1 MATLIIVEDDHLIRK
16 SIQMLLELEGYEIH
30 GAENGQEALTL
41 LERCRTSKTPCLI
54 LLDLMM
60 PVMDGA
66 EFRRRQLEDPE
77 LRDVP
82 VVIITGKGDLRDLAE
97 LRPLSVIRKPFKP
110 DVILTLL
117 REHCPLKR

>member
-1 MATLIIVEDDHLIRK
+1 MTMLIVVEDDHLIRK

-30 GAENGQEALTL
+30 GAENGQEALKL
-41 LERCRTSKTPCLI
+41 LKRCKISSTPCMI

-66 EFRRRQLEDPE
+66 EFRRRQLQDPE
-77 LRDVP
+77 ICDVP
-82 VVIITGKGDLRDLAE
+82 VCIITGKGDLHDVAE

-117 REHCPLKR
+117 REHCPLER